1 MYKGGWDLM
10 NIALL
15 GNPNT
20 GKTSMFNNLTGSY
33 EYVGNWSG
41 VTVEKKVG
49 IFKEG
54 TSKLIDLPGV
64 YSLNP
69 LSKDESVVTTFLLN
83 DPFEKMLNIV
93 DASQLERNLQLTI
106 QLLEF
111 GKPLVIGL
119 NMVDVASNRGII
131 INVERLASQLNVPVI
146 PVIARTGRGCNDL
159 AKLTTSN
166 TEQLASKFIVQYG
179 EGIEQAIIELKGLLQ
194 GKSNHSVRWL
204 TLQLLEGNPYVK
216 EYLLKYIEETKL
228 DALIYSTSRVV
239 LSESNIKTMDQY
251 IYKKRQDAIAEL
263 LQISTLVKK
272 EQGKPLTEKIDLIIT
287 NKWLGIPIFLCVMYV
302 LFMLTFDWLGFP
314 LSDALD
320 GIISGPIT
328 TWIEEFLTLVGASSF
343 IHALVLDG
351 IVAGV
356 GGVLVFVPQIFILF
370 LFISI
375 LEDSG
380 YMARVALV
388 MDRLMEMV
396 GLNGK
401 AFIPMMIGFGCNVPG
416 VMAAR
421 TIETPRERLLTVLLT
436 PLMSCSA
443 RLPVYALFVG
453 AFFAYHKA
461 LIVLSLYVLGIVVA
475 LILAKVFSAT
485 ILRGETS
492 YFVIELP
499 PYRLPQAKA
508 LWKST
513 WEKGKGFIR
522 KAGTFIFAGSVL
534 IWLLSYAGPGGVN
547 VNMDDSFLAMIGGI
561 FAPLLAP
568 LGFGTWQA
576 GASLLTGFLAKEAI
590 ISTMNIIYFVPDEAS
605 LQGLLVNTFTPVGAY
620 SFMVFILLYIPCL
633 ATVATIKKE
642 TGSNKWTAFS
652 IFYALAIAYVL
663 SLLVY
668 QVGHLLGF

>member
-1 MYKGGWDLM
+1 MD
-10 NIALL
+10 IALL

-49 IFKEG
+49 TLKKGEA
-54 TSKLIDLPGV
+54 KLIDLPGV
-64 YSLNP
+64 YALNP
-69 LSKDESVVTTFLLN
+69 LSKDEGVVTSFLLN
-83 DPFEKMLNIV
+83 DPFDKMLNIV
-93 DASQLERNLQLTI
+93 DASQLERNLHLTI

-111 GKPLVIGL
+111 GKPLIIGL
-119 NMVDVASNRGII
+119 NMVDVANKRGIQI
-131 INVERLASQLNVPVI
+131 DAEKLSAQLGSTVVPV
-146 PVIARTGRGCNDL
+146 VARTGHGCKSLGDAIIKVSL
-159 AKLTTSN
+159 QRECEFQVEYGREIQAAIVQM
-166 TEQLASKFIVQYG
+166 EQLLNGAS
-179 EGIEQAIIELKGLLQ
+179 E
-194 GKSNHSVRWL
+194 HSTKWL

-216 EYLLKYIEETKL
+216 RYLQTFIDVEEL
-228 DALIYSTSRVV
+228 DMLVYSTARAV
-239 LSESNIKTMDQY
+239 LSQSEAKTLEQY
-251 IYKKRQDAIAEL
+251 IYWKRQAAIAKL
-263 LQISTLVKK
+263 LQVSTTVKADK
-272 EQGKPLTEKIDLIIT
+272 GQPFSEKMDLIIT
-287 NKWLGIPIFLCVMYV
+287 NKWLGIPIFLAVMYV

-314 LSDALD
+314 LSDTLD
-320 GIISGPIT
+320 SIITGPMTEMINQ
-328 TWIEEFLTLVGASSF
+328 FLLLVGASEF
-343 IHALVLDG
+343 IRALVIDG
-351 IVAGV
+351 IIAGV

-370 LFISI
+370 FFISL

-421 TIETPRERLLTVLLT
+421 TIETPRERLLTILLT

-453 AFFAYHKA
+453 AFFVQHKA
-461 LIVLSLYVLGIVVA
+461 FIVLSLYVLGIVVA

-485 ILRGETS
+485 FLKGETS
-492 YFVIELP
+492 FFVVELP

-513 WEKGKGFIR
+513 WEKGKGFVK
-522 KAGTFIFAGSVL
+522 KAGTFIFAGSVM
-534 IWLLSYAGPGGVN
+534 IWLLSYMGPDGLN
-547 VNMDDSFLAMIGGI
+547 VQMDNSFLAMIGGI
-561 FAPLLAP
+561 FAPILAP

-590 ISTMNIIYFVPDEAS
+590 ISTMNIIYFVPDEDS
-605 LQGLLVNTFTPVGAY
+605 LQGLLVNSFTPLAAY

-642 TGSNKWTAFS
+642 TGSFKWTAFS
-652 IFYALAIAYVL
+652 MGYALVIAYVL
-663 SLLVY
+663 ALVIYQFGSLLGY
-668 QVGHLLGF
+668 